1 MASKKTAPISAK
13 PRTYQSASCGAQ
25 SLSRTYASQ
34 ILKLEA
40 QALEGLCDLLDAD
53 FDRAVEL
60 IMGMSPEG
68 RVVVSGMGKAGF
80 VAMKISATLASTG
93 VPSYFLH
100 PAEAIHGD
108 LGRYTKKDIA
118 LLLSNSGET
127 QETVGILPHVR
138 RIGCPVISITSDKN
152 SALGKHSDVV
162 LRIGVLDEA
171 GPFGLAPTTSTTA
184 MLALGDALAI
194 TILKQREFSKEQ
206 FALYHP
212 GGNIGR
218 GLMLI
223 SDVMRKGEEN
233 CIVPESMKTRD
244 VLHRITSTKGRPGA
258 ASVIDSTGKL
268 SGVFTDGNLRR
279 CLEKGDAFLDLPIKK
294 VMGAQPKTI
303 APNQIAQEALR
314 LMSEFKIDQLLVVD
328 EDRRPIGMIDIQ
340 DLIDIRLR

>member
-1 MASKKTAPISAK
+1 MASKKAAPRVAKTKTYRTTRSATST
-13 PRTYQSASCGAQ
+13 PRTYAAE
-25 SLSRTYASQ
+25 

-40 QALEGLCDLLDAD
+40 KAVEGLSALLNED

-60 IMGMSPEG
+60 IMAMSPEG

-118 LLLSNSGET
+118 MLLSNSGET
-127 QETVGILPHVR
+127 QETIGILPHVR
-138 RIGCPVISITSDKN
+138 RIGCPVISITSDKT
-152 SALGKHSDVV
+152 STLGKHSDIV
-162 LRIGVLDEA
+162 LPIGLLDEA

-184 MLALGDALAI
+184 MLALGDALAV
-194 TILKQREFSKEQ
+194 TILKLRDFSKEQ

-223 SDVMRKGEEN
+223 SEVMRSGEEN
-233 CIVPESMKTRD
+233 CVVPETMKAKD
-244 VLHRITSTKGRPGA
+244 VLHKITVTKGRPGA
-258 ASVIDSTGKL
+258 TAIVDKSGKL
-268 SGVFTDGNLRR
+268 VGVFTDGNLRR
-279 CLEKGDAFLDLPIKK
+279 CLEKGDSFLNLPISK
-294 VMGAQPKTI
+294 VMGSSPKTI
-303 APNQIAQEALR
+303 APTQIAQEALR
-314 LMSEFKIDQLLVVD
+314 IMSEHKIDQLIVVD
-328 EDRRPIGMIDIQ
+328 ADRRPIGMIDIQ

>member
-1 MASKKTAPISAK
+1 MAIKKTTALSAK
-13 PRTYQSASCGAQ
+13 PRAYHATRQAKASI
-25 SLSRTYASQ
+25 SRSYACE
-34 ILKLEA
+34 ILQLEA
-40 QALEGLCDLLDAD
+40 KAVQGLCDLMDED

-60 IMGMSPEG
+60 IMAMSPEG

-80 VAMKISATLASTG
+80 IAMKISATLASTG

-127 QETVGILPHVR
+127 QETIGILPHVR
-138 RIGCPVISITSDKN
+138 RIGCPVISITSDKT
-152 SALGKHSDVV
+152 STLGKHSDIV
-162 LRIGVLDEA
+162 LAIGLLDEA

-184 MLALGDALAI
+184 MLALGDALAV

-223 SDVMRKGEEN
+223 SEVMRKDEEN
-233 CIVPESMKTRD
+233 CIVPQTMKTRE
-244 VLHRITSTKGRPGA
+244 VLHKITTTKGRPGA
-258 ASVIDSTGKL
+258 ACIVDTSGKL
-268 SGVFTDGNLRR
+268 VGVFTDGNLRR
-279 CLEKGDAFLDLPIKK
+279 CLEKGDAFLDLPIRK
-294 VMGAQPKTI
+294 VMGSKPKTI
-303 APNQIAQEALR
+303 APTQIAQEALR
-314 LMSEFKIDQLLVVD
+314 IMSEHKIDQLLVVD
-328 EDRRPIGMIDIQ
+328 EAHRPIGMIDIQ

>member
-1 MASKKTAPISAK
+1 MASKKAGTITLAK
-13 PRTYQSASCGAQ
+13 RTSLPANSSSESPRA
-25 SLSRTYASQ
+25 YASE
-34 ILKLEA
+34 ILRLEA
-40 QALEGLCDLLDAD
+40 EAVRGLCSLLDEG
-53 FDRAVEL
+53 FDRAVDL
-60 IMGMSPEG
+60 ITSMSPEG

-80 VAMKISATLASTG
+80 IAMKISATLASTG

-138 RIGCPVISITSDKN
+138 RIGCPVISITSDRT
-152 SALGKHSDVV
+152 SSLAKHSDVV
-162 LRIGVLDEA
+162 LLIGSLDEA

-184 MLALGDALAI
+184 MLALGDALAV
-194 TILKQREFSKEQ
+194 TILKRQKFSKEQ

-223 SDVMRKGEEN
+223 SEIMRKGDEN
-233 CIVPESMKTRD
+233 CVVPESMPSRE
-244 VLHRITSTKGRPGA
+244 VLHRITITKGRPGA
-258 ASVIDSTGKL
+258 ASVVDASGKL
-268 SGVFTDGNLRR
+268 VGVFTDGNLRR
-279 CLEKGDAFLDLPIKK
+279 CLEQGSDFLHLPIHD
-294 VMGAQPKTI
+294 VMTSKPKTI
-303 APNQIAQEALR
+303 ESTKLAQEALR
-314 LMSEFKIDQLLVVD
+314 IMSDHKIDQLIVID
-328 EDRRPIGMIDIQ
+328 DSNRPIGMVDIQ